1 MIDKINIK
9 NLSSTFK
16 DTKVSSEPSTNKK
29 SSAVAKVDHSK
40 AGNDS
45 NFGKVSQFISKERV
59 KDMAK
64 EPPIDKQTTSRIK
77 TAIANGDYPIDLDKL
92 TDALFDAYKEMK

>member
-9 NLSSTFK
+9 NLNSSFK
-16 DTKVSSEPSTNKK
+16 DTKVQTGSSTEK
-29 SSAVAKVDHSK
+29 SSTKITKVD
-40 AGNDS
+40 GNKGGIES
-45 NFGKVSQFISKERV
+45 NYGKVSQFISKEKV

-77 TAIANGDYPIDLDKL
+77 AAIANGDYPIDLDKL

>member
-16 DTKVSSEPSTNKK
+16 DTKVSSEPATNKK
-29 SSAVAKVDHSK
+29 SSEVSKVDHSK
-40 AGNDS
+40 AGIDS

-77 TAIANGDYPIDLDKL
+77 AAIANGDYPIDLDKL

>member
-1 MIDKINIK
+1 MYIFIYQY
-9 NLSSTFK
+9 
-16 DTKVSSEPSTNKK
+16 
-29 SSAVAKVDHSK
+29 VAKVDHSK
-40 AGNDS
+40 AGIDS

-77 TAIANGDYPIDLDKL
+77 AAIANGDYPIDLDKL